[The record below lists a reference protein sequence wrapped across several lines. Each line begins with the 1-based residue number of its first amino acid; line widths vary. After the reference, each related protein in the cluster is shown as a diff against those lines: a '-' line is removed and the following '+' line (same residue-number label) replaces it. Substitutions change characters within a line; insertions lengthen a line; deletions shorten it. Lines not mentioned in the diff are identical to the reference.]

1 MHKQSKLVWMVLLLS
16 DMSFGSDQL
25 KCRKQR
31 SPHETCQEILKALL
45 EDEDN
50 KICADCRAKGK
61 TFNERFCLIGLAY
74 VQQNFKTTN
83 VEGSFL

>member
-1 MHKQSKLVWMVLLLS
+1 MGLLL

-31 SPHETCQEILKALL
+31 SPHEICQEILKDLL

-50 KICADCRAKGK
+50 KVCADCSAKGK
-61 TFNERFCLIGLAY
+61 TITAPKSDRY
-74 VQQNFKTTN
+74 TNFEKKRK
-83 VEGSFL
+83 F